1 MGGQNGEY
9 EDAGTEEA
17 KGTYLLLR
25 DVQLVPLQ
33 HHITVFPNLPENPFP
48 AEFPDPA
55 DLLGRR
61 GRVTA
66 ILKPL
71 PQGKSRTFRLGGCRF
86 PRRSFRPSRPPSAP
100 LSAFPVTAPPEA
112 GLRAP
117 SFRAPLLG
125 RLSLRATLSPAAAL
139 PLPPHAQLQAR
150 EARAGRPG
158 RRGSPAGRQ
167 GPPSPPAASVP
178 AAPGFAALYFISH
191 CLGAAAARTQAAA
204 GRPGRGRRGRA
215 ESEPSPSPRPR
226 SAHKSPRRRAR
237 AHSPSW
243 WNCSSS
249 SFRVGA
255 GAGEGAGWRSCPR
268 RRRSSLPLPDSP
280 LLCSSGYT
288 KGRPPSHSHT
298 HARPLPAPRRPPSRR
313 PRGPGPARPR
323 RQLPGPAR
331 CGRPGPRPAVPS
343 AGPLTLRVQNKGRIA
358 EPEMVRS
365 PTPLLCF

>member
-1 MGGQNGEY
+1 MEGQNGEY
-9 EDAGTEEA
+9 EETGTEAA

-71 PQGKSRTFRLGGCRF
+71 PQSKSRTFRLGGCRV
-86 PRRSFRPSRPPSAP
+86 PRGSFRPSRPPSAP

-117 SFRAPLLG
+117 SVRAPLLG
-125 RLSLRATLSPAAAL
+125 RLSPRATLCPAAAL
-139 PLPPHAQLQAR
+139 PLPPHPQLRVR
-150 EARAGRPG
+150 EAGAGRPG
-158 RRGSPAGRQ
+158 RRGASGWPP
-167 GPPSPPAASVP
+167 GPPPPPAASVP

-226 SAHKSPRRRAR
+226 SAHKAPG
-237 AHSPSW
+237 
-243 WNCSSS
+243 
-249 SFRVGA
+249 GA
-255 GAGEGAGWRSCPR
+255 GAAGPGSSERPAAGAGALTLLVELFFFIIPGGRGR
-268 RRRSSLPLPDSP
+268 GGRGRLAELPPAPPP
-280 LLCSSGYT
+280 LL
-288 KGRPPSHSHT
+288 PPSPGLS
-298 HARPLPAPRRPPSRR
+298 PS
-313 PRGPGPARPR
+313 
-323 RQLPGPAR
+323 L
-331 CGRPGPRPAVPS
+331 
-343 AGPLTLRVQNKGRIA
+343 
-358 EPEMVRS
+358 
-365 PTPLLCF
+365 